1 MIARKIV
8 SQRSLAPQQP
18 IEDHEFR
25 KSTDTGTDRYACVE
39 VAQRPD
45 VIAVRNSTDPE
56 QHALYFTPDEW
67 AAFISGAKRGEFD
80 PIGA

>member
-8 SQRSLAPQQP
+8 SQRSLAPQQT

-25 KSTDTGTDRYACVE
+25 KSTDTGIDRFACVE
-39 VAQRPD
+39 VARRPD

-56 QHALYFTPDEW
+56 KHALYFTPDEW
-67 AAFISGAKRGEFD
+67 TAFISGAKRGEFD
-80 PIGA
+80 LASA